1 MRTSLI
7 WLAITFALFALS
19 RIMGLLAVLAAA
31 TAITAAAAV
40 IFRKRGRHR
49 PDNGGRK
56 DKKRLP
62 FK

>member
-1 MRTSLI
+1 MRTALI

-19 RIMGLLAVLAAA
+19 RMMGLLTVLAAA

-40 IFRKRGRHR
+40 IFNKRGQTEKKQ
-49 PDNGGRK
+49 K

-62 FK
+62 FN